1 MSPLFVASYI
11 VLWLLVFMLL
21 ILVLLL
27 YRQYGRSLMTP
38 RGRIATAGLSIG
50 EKAPAL
56 SVRAQDGSPMIVDW
70 VGTKRGT
77 AALFALPG
85 CPICS
90 HLWEEAEF
98 AALPAQ
104 WPGVEFIWFDVDKAH
119 LDAGPV
125 PAGWAFAHSADRS
138 AHEAVELPAS
148 PYAYVVSGSGKVMSK
163 GLINDGMKLAELLA
177 GAFANDRAN
186 AHHPPSLER
195 SSHVVG

>member
-21 ILVLLL
+21 ILVLLI

-38 RGRIATAGLSIG
+38 TGRIATAGLSIG

-56 SVRAQDGSPMIVDW
+56 SVRAQDGSPVIVDW

-90 HLWEEAEF
+90 HLWEEEEV

-104 WPGVEFIWFDVDKAH
+104 WPGVEFIWFDVDQAH
-119 LDAGPV
+119 LATGPI
-125 PAGWAFAHSADRS
+125 PDGWAFAHSADRS

-148 PYAYVVSGSGKVMSK
+148 PYAYVVSSSGKVMSK
-163 GLINDGMKLAELLA
+163 GLINHGEQLAQMLTK
-177 GAFANDRAN
+177 AFENDHTNGHA
-186 AHHPPSLER
+186 PSLER